1 MQEWVWEARQNFCFE
16 FMSTLLNILLRR
28 SRYSST
34 TYSRLLSW
42 INAEKNSLLV
52 GGAPISLDYAEF
64 WVPVSLGL
72 SVLCF
77 ASIAF
82 QYYSDIIPMYFGDI
96 SFFYLFLLFV
106 FPT

>member
-16 FMSTLLNILLRR
+16 FMATLFNILLRR
-28 SRYSST
+28 STYSST

-42 INAEKNSLLV
+42 IDAEKNSLLV
-52 GGAPISLDYAEF
+52 GGAPVSPVSFNF

-77 ASIAF
+77 ASIA
-82 QYYSDIIPMYFGDI
+82 SNIMPMYFGVYL
-96 SFFYLFLLFV
+96 FFYLFPLFV
-106 FPT
+106 FPS